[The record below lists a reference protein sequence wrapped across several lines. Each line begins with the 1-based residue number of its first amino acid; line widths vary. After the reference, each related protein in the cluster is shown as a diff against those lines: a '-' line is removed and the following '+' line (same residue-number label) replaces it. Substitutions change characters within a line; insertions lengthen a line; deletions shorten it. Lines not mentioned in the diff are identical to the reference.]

1 MKIKLFFLGVSL
13 LLCSAGFAQKNLNN
27 YKYVIVQNKYDFLK
41 EADQY
46 QLNSLTKFLF
56 EKYGFEAVL
65 EGENFPEEM
74 AFNRC
79 LALSSDVI
87 KDSGMFKT
95 KLSVQLKDCNGAL
108 VFTSQLGESREKEYK
123 VAYHEALRDAFK
135 SIELLNHKYEPKS
148 EGSLPAKKTIS
159 EKVAAA
165 NVEKEKEVA
174 RLKQELEALKKER
187 ETSAKAVK
195 PIEPQ
200 PKKVVPVTKS
210 LPAKAQILYA
220 QETPTGFQ
228 LVDST
233 PKVVFKIKKT
243 GRKDLFLVEGEDSV
257 IYKQD
262 NKWIYE
268 YNTDAGAQQKEL
280 NINF

>member
-13 LLCSAGFAQKNLNN
+13 LLCSVGYSQKNLNN
-27 YKYVIVQNKYDFLK
+27 YKYVVVQNKYDFLK

-65 EGENFPEEM
+65 EGENYPEEM

-79 LALSSDVI
+79 LALSSDVL

-95 KLSVQLKDCNGAL
+95 KLSVQLKDCNGAV
-108 VFTSQLGESREKEYK
+108 VFTSQIGESREKEYK
-123 VAYHEALRDAFK
+123 LAYHEALRDAFK
-135 SIELLNHKYEPKS
+135 SIAILNHKYEPKKVVS
-148 EGSLPAKKTIS
+148 APTPKVKKEEIAT
-159 EKVAAA
+159 A
-165 NVEKEKEVA
+165 NNEKEVA
-174 RLKQELEALKKER
+174 RLKQELEVLKKEK
-187 ETSAKAVK
+187 EASAKAEK
-195 PIEPQ
+195 PIESQ
-200 PKKVVPVTKS
+200 PKKVAPVAKS

-268 YNTDAGAQQKEL
+268 YNTDAGVQQKEL
-280 NINF
+280 NIKF